1 MDYRI
6 TFIIPNIP
14 VVESVKT
21 ALEKIGLDYPVYL
34 RSTGEAVEL
43 ARELIPR
50 GVKLIVSHGLTL
62 ENIRKELAIPAIDLP
77 FSGLD
82 ALATARAALQLP
94 GRIVHLGTQ
103 SLHHYIQRSLTLIGE
118 NPQRIDFYQLKLGR
132 TVEEQAQDM
141 IDAGY
146 NVFIGGYSMVAYVKQ
161 AGKYGLEFD
170 ADELIIEATVQNAQT
185 LLNTIL
191 QREQRNE
198 LDRAILQASSDAII
212 AIDQDRRI
220 FNINPT
226 AIQTFQR
233 PEEELLGR
241 VLEDAMQECGIINVE
256 NVDWKTGSPSDSTVV
271 ILRELPVTL
280 GGLQRGSVISIKQMS
295 EIRDLELQVRKAVID
310 KGFTAKKHFSD
321 IVGASPAILQV
332 KAQAEA
338 YAPYDSAILIC
349 GETGTGKEVFAQ
361 SIHNASKRKNEAF
374 VAINCATLPENLI
387 ESELFG
393 HAKGAFTGASREG
406 KQGLFEIA
414 NKGTIFLD
422 EISELPISV
431 QAKLLRVIQ
440 EGEFMR
446 VGGDKLIQVD
456 VRVICSSNRD
466 LLQLIEERKFKAD
479 LYYRLSVLEIDLPPL
494 RDRPGDIEQLAQ
506 ALVWTFSK
514 KHQKNVQKISDDV
527 LRTLKRFTFP
537 GNVRELGN
545 IIERMTILENGTT
558 LTLDTMRR
566 CNLRLP
572 AEDPAEAQTGLSPSL
587 RIQDAEHTAILAAL
601 KKCCGN
607 KAAAA
612 RMLGI
617 SYSTLWRKLKQ
628 NPADAAE

>member
-6 TFIIPNIP
+6 IFIIPNIP
-14 VVESVKT
+14 VVDSVKAT
-21 ALEKIGLDYPVYL
+21 LKRMGLEYPVYL
-34 RSTGEAVEL
+34 RSTSEAVEL
-43 ARELIPR
+43 ARELIPN

-62 ENIRKELAIPAIDLP
+62 AYIRSNLSIPVIDLP

-82 ALATARAALQLP
+82 AMATAKNALQLP

-103 SLHHYIQRSLTLIGE
+103 ALHHYIQRSLSIIGE
-118 NPQRIDFYQLKLGR
+118 DPHSIDFYQLTMGR

-146 NVFIGGYSMVAYVKQ
+146 NVFIGGYSMVAYVKR

-170 ADELIIEATVQNAQT
+170 ADELIIEATVQNAQE
-185 LLNTIL
+185 LLNTIM

-198 LDRAILQASSDAII
+198 LDRAILQASSDGII

-226 AIQTFQR
+226 AIQIFQE
-233 PEEELLGR
+233 PEDMLLGR
-241 VLEDAMQECGIINVE
+241 RLEDVMKECGVVNVE
-256 NVDWKTGSPSDSTVV
+256 DEDWRRSHSAKNTAV
-271 ILRELPVTL
+271 ILRELPVVI
-280 GGLQRGSVISIKQMS
+280 GSAQKGSVISIKPMA
-295 EIRDLELQVRKAVID
+295 EIRALESQVRKAIVE

-321 IVGASPAILQV
+321 IVGISPAIVQA
-332 KAQAEA
+332 KAQAQA
-338 YAPYDSAILIC
+338 YAPYDSAILIY

-456 VRVICSSNRD
+456 VRVICSSNKD
-466 LLQLIEERKFKAD
+466 LLQLINERKFKDD
-479 LYYRLSVLEIDLPPL
+479 LYYRLCVLEIDLPPL
-494 RDRPGDIEQLAQ
+494 RDRPDDIEYLAQ
-506 ALVWTFSK
+506 ELLWQYSK
-514 KHQKNVQKISDDV
+514 KHHKNVQRISEDV
-527 LRTLKRFTFP
+527 LRVLKGGSFP

-545 IIERMTILENGTT
+545 IIERMTILADGTT
-558 LTLDTMRR
+558 LTMDTMRK
-566 CNLRLP
+566 CNLKLP
-572 AEDPAEAQTGLSPSL
+572 AEGSDPRCAP
-587 RIQDAEHTAILAAL
+587 DASVNIHDVQHNAILSAMEL
-601 KKCCGN
+601 CGGN

-612 RMLGI
+612 RMLGV

-628 NPADAAE
+628 SHPDS

>member
-6 TFIIPNIP
+6 IFIIPNIP
-14 VVESVKT
+14 VVDSVKAT
-21 ALEKIGLDYPVYL
+21 LKRMGLEYPVYL
-34 RSTGEAVEL
+34 RSTSEAVEL
-43 ARELIPR
+43 ARELIPN

-62 ENIRKELAIPAIDLP
+62 AYIRSNLSIPVIDLP

-82 ALATARAALQLP
+82 AMATAKNALQLP

-103 SLHHYIQRSLTLIGE
+103 ALHHYIQRSLSIIGE
-118 NPQRIDFYQLKLGR
+118 DPHSIDFYQLTMGR

-146 NVFIGGYSMVAYVKQ
+146 NVFIGGYSMVAYVKR

-170 ADELIIEATVQNAQT
+170 ADELIIEATVQNAQE
-185 LLNTIL
+185 LLNTIM

-198 LDRAILQASSDAII
+198 LDRAILQASSDGII

-226 AIQTFQR
+226 AIQIFQE
-233 PEEELLGR
+233 PEDMLLGR
-241 VLEDAMQECGIINVE
+241 RLEDVMKECGVVNVE
-256 NVDWKTGSPSDSTVV
+256 DEDWRRSHSAKNTAV
-271 ILRELPVTL
+271 ILRELPVVI
-280 GGLQRGSVISIKQMS
+280 GSAQKGSVISIKPMA
-295 EIRDLELQVRKAVID
+295 EIRALESQVRKAIVE

-321 IVGASPAILQV
+321 IVGISPAIVQA
-332 KAQAEA
+332 KAQAQA
-338 YAPYDSAILIC
+338 YAPYDSAILIY

-456 VRVICSSNRD
+456 VRVICSSNKD
-466 LLQLIEERKFKAD
+466 LLQLINERKFKDD
-479 LYYRLSVLEIDLPPL
+479 LYYRLCVLEIDLPPL
-494 RDRPGDIEQLAQ
+494 RDRPDDIEYLAQ
-506 ALVWTFSK
+506 ELLWQYSK
-514 KHQKNVQKISDDV
+514 KHHKNVQRISEDV
-527 LRTLKRFTFP
+527 LRVLKGGSFP

-545 IIERMTILENGTT
+545 IIERMTILADGTT
-558 LTLDTMRR
+558 LTMDTMRK
-566 CNLRLP
+566 CNLKLP
-572 AEDPAEAQTGLSPSL
+572 AEGSDPRCVP
-587 RIQDAEHTAILAAL
+587 DASVNIHDVQHNAILSAMEQ
-601 KKCCGN
+601 CGGN

-612 RMLGI
+612 RMLGV

-628 NPADAAE
+628 SHPDS

>member
-14 VVESVKT
+14 VVESVKS
-21 ALEKIGLDYPVYL
+21 ALEKMGLDYPVYL

-118 NPQRIDFYQLKLGR
+118 DPQRIDFCQLKLGR

-170 ADELIIEATVQNAQT
+170 ADGLIIEATVQNAQT

-406 KQGLFEIA
+406 KRGLFEIA

-537 GNVRELGN
+537 DNVRELGN

-601 KKCCGN
+601 KKCGGN

>member
-1 MDYRI
+1 MDYSI

-14 VVESVKT
+14 VVNSVKT
-21 ALEKIGLDYPVYL
+21 ALERMHCDYPVYL
-34 RSTGEAVEL
+34 RSTAEAVEL
-43 ARELIPR
+43 ARELIPK

-62 ENIRKELAIPAIDLP
+62 EYIRSQLTIPAIDLP

-82 ALATARAALQLP
+82 ALATAKSALQLP
-94 GRIVHLGTQ
+94 GKIIHLGTQ
-103 SLHHYIQRSLTLIGE
+103 SLHHYIQRSLSIIGE
-118 NPQRIDFYQLKLGR
+118 DPRRIDFFPLKMGR
-132 TVEEQAQDM
+132 TVEEQAQEM

-146 NVFIGGYSMVAYVKQ
+146 NVFIGGYSMVEYVKK

-170 ADELIIEATVQNAQT
+170 ADELIIEATVRNAQE
-185 LLNTIL
+185 LLNNL
-191 QREQRNE
+191 MLRQQRNE
-198 LDRAILQASSDAII
+198 LDRAILQASSDAIV
-212 AIDQDRRI
+212 AIDQNRRI
-220 FNINPT
+220 ININPT
-226 AIQTFQR
+226 AIQIFQR
-233 PEEELLGR
+233 PEDALLGQ
-241 VLEDAMQECGIINVE
+241 VLEDAMQECGIVNVE
-256 NVDWKTGSPSDSTVV
+256 NDGWKGRHSSDTTAV
-271 ILRELPVTL
+271 ILRELPVML
-280 GGLQRGSVISIKQMS
+280 GSQQKGSVISIKQMS
-295 EIRDLELQVRKAVID
+295 EIRDLELQVRKAIAE

-321 IVGASPAILQV
+321 IVGVSPAILQA

-338 YAPYDSAILIC
+338 YAPYDSAILIY

-361 SIHNASKRKNEAF
+361 SIHNASRRKNEAF

-466 LLQLIEERKFKAD
+466 LLQLIDQRKFKAD
-479 LYYRLSVLEIDLPPL
+479 LYYRLCVLEIDLPPL
-494 RDRPGDIEQLAQ
+494 RERPGDIEQLAQ
-506 ALVWTFSK
+506 ALLWTFSK
-514 KHQKNVQKISDDV
+514 KHHKNVQKISDEV
-527 LRTLKRFTFP
+527 LDALKHFRFP

-545 IIERMTILENGTT
+545 IIERMTILAQGST
-558 LTLDTMRR
+558 LTPDTMRR

-572 AEDPAEAQTGLSPSL
+572 AEDAPEHASKPANMQEVERS
-587 RIQDAEHTAILAAL
+587 AILSAL
-601 KKCCGN
+601 EKCGGN

-617 SYSTLWRKLKQ
+617 SYSTLWRKLK
-628 NPADAAE
+628 ADASGAPQ

>member
-1 MDYRI
+1 M
-6 TFIIPNIP
+6 
-14 VVESVKT
+14 
-21 ALEKIGLDYPVYL
+21 
-34 RSTGEAVEL
+34 
-43 ARELIPR
+43 
-50 GVKLIVSHGLTL
+50 
-62 ENIRKELAIPAIDLP
+62 
-77 FSGLD
+77 
-82 ALATARAALQLP
+82 
-94 GRIVHLGTQ
+94 
-103 SLHHYIQRSLTLIGE
+103 
-118 NPQRIDFYQLKLGR
+118 
-132 TVEEQAQDM
+132 EEQTQDM

-146 NVFIGGYSMVAYVKQ
+146 NVFIGGYSMVAYAKK

-170 ADELIIEATVQNAQT
+170 ADELIIEATVQNAQA
-185 LLNTIL
+185 LLSTIQ

-212 AIDQDRRI
+212 AIDQNRRI

-233 PEEELLGR
+233 PEDELLGR
-241 VLEDAMQECGIINVE
+241 VLEDAMQECGIVDVE
-256 NVDWKTGSPSDSTVV
+256 NADWKNSYPSDSTAV
-271 ILRELPVTL
+271 ILRELPVMI

-321 IVGASPAILQV
+321 IVGVSPAILQA

-374 VAINCATLPENLI
+374 VAINCATLPESLI

-466 LLQLIEERKFKAD
+466 LLQLIEEHKFKAD

-494 RDRPGDIEQLAQ
+494 RDRPGDIEELAQ

-527 LRTLKRFTFP
+527 LQTLKRFPFL

-572 AEDPAEAQTGLSPSL
+572 AEAPAGSESVAASSL
-587 RIQDAEHTAILAAL
+587 RIQDAEHAAILTAL
-601 KKCCGN
+601 KKCGGN

-617 SYSTLWRKLKQ
+617 SYSTLWRKLRQ
-628 NPADAAE
+628 SPADTAE